1 MKIHAQR
8 LYTTEKADLSKLD
21 AQLETDTELKT
32 LLNTPAND
40 LPENYKYIIDEI
52 YKDEADKTLYYVIK
66 ESCNRLKS
74 TSFFFM
80 AGDKIVGFF
89 AYIIGTDNK
98 IDEIKMF
105 SFNSDRNNPI
115 LAADLIRIL
124 KKLRETYVEISWEA
138 VKDNPANE
146 QYEKVINTFN
156 GTVKEVSSKFYHY
169 SIPGKQML

>member
-52 YKDEADKTLYYVIK
+52 YEDEADKTLYYVIK
-66 ESCNRLKS
+66 ESCKRLKS

-80 AGDKIVGFF
+80 AGDKR
-89 AYIIGTDNK
+89 
-98 IDEIKMF
+98 
-105 SFNSDRNNPI
+105 SC
-115 LAADLIRIL
+115 
-124 KKLRETYVEISWEA
+124 
-138 VKDNPANE
+138 
-146 QYEKVINTFN
+146 
-156 GTVKEVSSKFYHY
+156 
-169 SIPGKQML
+169 